1 MITVDELKPGLL
13 ELSVPDRAELASFLL
28 ESLPHDRYT
37 DHADEDDTLV
47 EAERRMEEADRD
59 PSVMISQEEFE
70 AYFKKRL
77 GR

>member
-13 ELSVPDRAELASFLL
+13 ELSVPDRAEIASFLL
-28 ESLPHDRYT
+28 ESLPHDQYVVR
-37 DHADEDDTLV
+37 ADEDDSMA